1 MIKLETQYWS
11 LVEIPRQEKAE
22 TVPAFVLRACAIMEK
37 TQKSGEGVKT
47 SSKLAEE
54 AADRRERIERLN
66 GNVVF
71 IVCVEGFCLENFTDL
86 YLLISFSRIE
96 GLIYTQ
102 HVGFVNPG
110 SLDRRIFRHNRLIFN
125 KKSKNNYYLMVH

>member
-1 MIKLETQYWS
+1 MVAKGNLHQDSFPSRPYYYSTYHLQFSFTIISLFQDVIRLETQYWS

-54 AADRRERIERLN
+54 AADKRERIERLN
-66 GNVVF
+66 GNVEST
-71 IVCVEGFCLENFTDL
+71 INMYYGNNTE
-86 YLLISFSRIE
+86 
-96 GLIYTQ
+96 
-102 HVGFVNPG
+102 VNG
-110 SLDRRIFRHNRLIFN
+110 
-125 KKSKNNYYLMVH
+125 

>member
-1 MIKLETQYWS
+1 MILLETQYWS

-66 GNVVF
+66 GD
-71 IVCVEGFCLENFTDL
+71 ENIFK
-86 YLLISFSRIE
+86 YRIYFSFFLKEFLAAKQTMNTWS
-96 GLIYTQ
+96 
-102 HVGFVNPG
+102 
-110 SLDRRIFRHNRLIFN
+110 N
-125 KKSKNNYYLMVH
+125 KIA